1 MRIITARFS
10 GTCAACGHRF
20 ESGSRIAWGRGEG
33 SFHRNCAPSGD
44 SKADAERLAGMRE
57 VDNWHENRRMFGDE
71 TADAME
77 IERELRE
84 GWD

>member
-1 MRIITARFS
+1 
-10 GTCAACGHRF
+10 
-20 ESGSRIAWGRGEG
+20 
-33 SFHRNCAPSGD
+33 
-44 SKADAERLAGMRE
+44 MRE